1 MAATAKA
8 PARRRKATVT
18 PDDLRKV
25 ARDINENVV
34 IERGPVVREITLTAL
49 SGTNLH
55 LLGVPGVAKSLALR
69 AFAQRVAGA
78 NYFEL
83 PFNEEIG
90 TDEFFGPP
98 DIPRLTN
105 EGVLVRNPEYHAPW
119 AHIIFGDEEFRS
131 NGVMQNALLPIK
143 NVGERHVK
151 LNGHLTRAPLLFY
164 VSASNSLPDPDDR
177 MADALMARI
186 TTMSVV
192 ERLTTD
198 GFKQMLE
205 VVERNRLAGGAA
217 EPQTITLAQL
227 QDAQAEVAKVRQSP
241 AWRDAYAEMRAAA
254 IAAGLDIDDRRLVDL
269 EAKQRANAWLGG
281 RDELIVE
288 DIVVVRDGLWRD
300 PEERNAA
307 HEVVKPYF
315 GRFEKAANDLRAE
328 VDEPLHVGFTE
339 RASSAS
345 SDERKVRPFD
355 TVRPLMDALPPNAD
369 DHDLMREC
377 LFIGRRLW
385 ATRKRVKDAIAEA
398 EGEGADTAALR
409 ELEDELAGV
418 AGWYDANGLPSKLGP
433 TV

>member
-1 MAATAKA
+1 MATATAKV
-8 PARRRKATVT
+8 PARRRKKTVT
-18 PDDLRKV
+18 PDDLRRV

-34 IERGPVVREITLTAL
+34 IERGVVVREILLTAL

-69 AFAQRVAGA
+69 AFAQRIVGG
-78 NYFEL
+78 NYFEI

-90 TDEFFGPP
+90 TDEFYGPP
-98 DIPRLTN
+98 DIPRLTR

-119 AHIIFGDEEFRS
+119 AHVIFGDEMFRS
-131 NGVMQNALLPIK
+131 NGVMQNALLPIW

-151 LNGHLTRAPLLFY
+151 LNGHLERAPMLFG
-164 VSASNSLPDPDDR
+164 VSASNTLPDPDDR

-186 TTMSVV
+186 TTMLVV
-192 ERLTTD
+192 ERLTTE
-198 GFKQMLE
+198 GFKQMLG
-205 VVERNRLAGGAA
+205 VLERSRLSEGVA
-217 EPQTITLAQL
+217 ERETITLAQL
-227 QDAQAEVAKVRQSP
+227 QAAQDDVALVRQTP
-241 AWRDAYAEMRAAA
+241 AWVDAYAEMRAAA
-254 IAAGLDIDDRRLVDL
+254 IAAGLDVDDRRLADL

-281 RDELIVE
+281 REELIVE

-315 GRFEKAANDLRAE
+315 GRFERSANDLRAE
-328 VDEPLHVGFTE
+328 IDEPLHVGFKE
-339 RASSAS
+339 G
-345 SDERKVRPFD
+345 EKQIRPFD
-355 TVRPLMDALPPNAD
+355 TVRPLMDALPPNQD

-385 ATRKRVKDAIAEA
+385 ATRKRVQDTVREA

-418 AGWYDANGLPSKLGP
+418 AAWYDNAGLPSKLGP